1 MPRAE
6 YDAQGKLFHHY
17 VKVAGWS
24 NERVNRLLMKRWN
37 ATHWMALDNFQ
48 KKAALSMMRSYAKAS
63 EKQQAKALRQ
73 RIMIMVKQ
81 AGYDLDWLHD
91 AMDAWGAGRSLRALS
106 FPQTVE
112 VHAAVKALCKRSEV
126 PADGADL
133 NADYADG
140 EVHTDSTDNKEEK
153 RND

>member
-24 NERVNRLLMKRWN
+24 SERVNRLLMKRWS
-37 ATHWMALDNFQ
+37 ATHWMALDDYQ
-48 KKAALSMMRSYAKAS
+48 KRAALSMMRSYAKAS

-91 AMDAWGAGRSLRALS
+91 AMDSWGAGRSLRALS

-112 VHAAVKALCKRSEV
+112 VHAAVKALV
-126 PADGADL
+126 GTG
-133 NADYADG
+133 N
-140 EVHTDSTDNKEEK
+140 VHTDSRDNNEEK